1 MKLEVEPHVW
11 ENIRFSVDNASGS
24 IREEA
29 IGSFSQ
35 FPLRLAWAITIHKS
49 QGLTFE
55 RAILD
60 VNNIFASGQS
70 YVALSRLTGLQ
81 GLVLLSPFPER
92 GIEVPKTLTDFEK
105 GRPNAETLKHMFVE
119 ASSAYP
125 LKQEALKLQ
134 AQLDEINALESQ
146 LQRLRQQLAVNSG
159 N

>member
-1 MKLEVEPHVW
+1 MYVKTEDGVKLEVEPHVW

-119 ASSAYP
+119 ASSAY
-125 LKQEALKLQ
+125 AL
-134 AQLDEINALESQ
+134 N
-146 LQRLRQQLAVNSG
+146 LAMSSYSLLTCLS
-159 N
+159 